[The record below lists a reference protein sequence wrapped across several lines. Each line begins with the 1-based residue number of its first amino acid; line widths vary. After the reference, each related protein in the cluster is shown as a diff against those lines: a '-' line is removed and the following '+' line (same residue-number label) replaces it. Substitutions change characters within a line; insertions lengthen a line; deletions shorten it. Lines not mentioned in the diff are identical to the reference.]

1 MINYIQQPR
10 FNAINLMRI
19 LCCAILKKLKK
30 TEENKMKKLS
40 VLMAALAAVTMTVS
54 SGYADI
60 PAYAKN
66 SKPVTETAENK
77 TEMSAAL
84 KGEIKVKTD
93 FKVTKAILVTDD
105 RVYYT
110 GNNRGRNVTVFSTD
124 HEGNIKDS
132 LEIKS
137 DLKDENGA
145 FSTYGETMKQVGDH
159 IYFFYTATP
168 YFELNLPETGEW
180 VAIPDGVV
188 IPKPQSF
195 KCVKLDKELNIIDEF
210 ELKDYT
216 KSTYTQDVDINSTK
230 IAYIKSGR
238 KIYTVNHD
246 GSGKKLLYTA
256 GDEGLDMYHI
266 NSIAMNED
274 FIGFMGQ
281 RSRGTH
287 TVIKGSDGST
297 VYQGD
302 PDYIYCGII
311 DLKTGELTL
320 EENDGAAFAKAY
332 GSIITWNDSS
342 TEAWSGKNGRIYT
355 YDGKKFGAVKTKTAY
370 ESYYH
375 AVDNEGRIIGYD
387 IRGNTVQVYENGK
400 LKKEVT
406 VNDKNNE
413 QVGFVNFTAN
423 NGVAAITY
431 TDTKSGTTCKVK
443 LIAY

>member
-1 MINYIQQPR
+1 
-10 FNAINLMRI
+10 
-19 LCCAILKKLKK
+19 
-30 TEENKMKKLS
+30 MKKLS
-40 VLMAALAAVTMTVS
+40 VFMAAVAAVTIAVNC
-54 SGYADI
+54 GYADV
-60 PAYAKN
+60 PVYAKN
-66 SKPVTETAENK
+66 DKPVTEAAEKKNEK
-77 TEMSAAL
+77 SAAL

-93 FKVTKAILVTDD
+93 FKVPKAILVSDD

-110 GNNRGRNVTVFSTD
+110 GSGSGRNVTVFSTD
-124 HEGNIKDS
+124 YEGNIKNS

-137 DLKDENGA
+137 DLKDDNGA
-145 FSTYGETMKQVGDH
+145 FSTYGDTMKQVGD
-159 IYFFYTATP
+159 YLYYFYTATP
-168 YFELNLPETGEW
+168 YIELNLPETGEW
-180 VAIPDGVV
+180 VTLDSTVYTPYYYT
-188 IPKPQSF
+188 PQSF
-195 KCVKLDKELNIIDEF
+195 KCLKLDKELNIIDEY
-210 ELKDYT
+210 ELKDYAKSEQFVDVNDT
-216 KSTYTQDVDINSTK
+216 KF
-230 IAYIKSGR
+230 AYIKSGR

-266 NSIAMNED
+266 NSIAMTED

-355 YDGKKFGAVKTKTAY
+355 YDGKDFGSVKTKTAY